1 MAIGSLVGSS
11 VRQTQSQMSP
21 HDQKLNE
28 ALTQLVRSPFID
40 FEKIKSMDKVMAA
53 YIIYHKE
60 KIIFAGSTNNLK
72 ARFTDM
78 LLPKTTFILYQKLLQ
93 DIGSWRSVCLFLTKD
108 CKYKIRLCESRK
120 EAEDIEHLAAATYNP
135 VYNKR

>member
-1 MAIGSLVGSS
+1 MGIGSLVGSS
-11 VRQTQSQMSP
+11 VRQTPSQMTPS
-21 HDQKLNE
+21 DQKLHE
-28 ALTQLVRSPFID
+28 ALTQLVRSPFAD
-40 FEKIKSMDKVMAA
+40 FDKIKGMDGVMAS
-53 YIIYHKE
+53 YLIYHKD

-78 LLPKTTFILYQKLLQ
+78 LLPKTTFILYQNLLK

-108 CKYKIRLCESRK
+108 CKYKVRQCESRK

-135 VYNKR
+135 LHNKR